1 MSSNVQSEIAS
12 ICKEWSKG
20 LSRFSEDND
29 CIEYVRMELPNLL
42 LNKRLFAE
50 VLNDI
55 VEGEKYPDPGLSTM
69 FDNELLLHADPS
81 WRFSLRLFL
90 WGPGEYTIVHDHN
103 SWGVIGPV
111 SGVLEVFN
119 YRREDDESQEGYAH
133 MVKTKTTKCIP
144 GETAFTLRLNQ
155 GIHNMGNPTKEAMI
169 SLAVY
174 GKPLTRG
181 YINGFDVERNRA
193 YKIFPPK
200 AKKKTLAKQALPGLT
215 EVVHRKMSFGR
226 KKEALYPRRP
236 DEEGE
241 GLTTPSP
248 KEDAMNMIDQ
258 LASIP
263 LFQSLPVEHIKDL
276 ATIVVRRTFR
286 KGQTIFSE
294 GDEGN
299 SFYVV
304 VSGRVKIFKCSSEG
318 KEQILHIFSP
328 WEPFGEVPVFSG
340 ENFPAHAEALEES
353 GVFFFPREAFIGLI
367 RRNPSLALNMLA
379 VLSRRLRKFTVLI
392 EDLSL
397 KEVPGRLAAHLLY
410 LSERKEGT
418 GHLVLDISKGQ
429 LASLLGT
436 IPETLSRILS
446 RMSREELIR
455 SNGPRCIQILD
466 REGLEGMASG
476 ERRLS

>member
-133 MVKTKTTKCIP
+133 MVKTKTTRCIP
-144 GETAFTLRLNQ
+144 GETAFTLRLNK

-174 GKPLTRG
+174 GKPLARG
-181 YINGFDVERNRA
+181 YINGFDVERNRV

-200 AKKKTLAKQALPGLT
+200 AKKRTLAKQALPGL
-215 EVVHRKMSFGR
+215 K
-226 KKEALYPRRP
+226 
-236 DEEGE
+236 
-241 GLTTPSP
+241 
-248 KEDAMNMIDQ
+248 
-258 LASIP
+258 
-263 LFQSLPVEHIKDL
+263 
-276 ATIVVRRTFR
+276 
-286 KGQTIFSE
+286 
-294 GDEGN
+294 
-299 SFYVV
+299 
-304 VSGRVKIFKCSSEG
+304 
-318 KEQILHIFSP
+318 
-328 WEPFGEVPVFSG
+328 
-340 ENFPAHAEALEES
+340 
-353 GVFFFPREAFIGLI
+353 
-367 RRNPSLALNMLA
+367 
-379 VLSRRLRKFTVLI
+379 
-392 EDLSL
+392 
-397 KEVPGRLAAHLLY
+397 
-410 LSERKEGT
+410 
-418 GHLVLDISKGQ
+418 
-429 LASLLGT
+429 
-436 IPETLSRILS
+436 
-446 RMSREELIR
+446 
-455 SNGPRCIQILD
+455 
-466 REGLEGMASG
+466 
-476 ERRLS
+476 